1 MLDGVPGPHGKGQF
15 WGKGAPIVEYRDTA
29 VTCAKTSEPIVMSFG
44 LWTRVDRRKDKF
56 SRIHRWCQ
64 CAHMGGHIGATG
76 RIRLNRPSAAAMRSY
91 VKLL

>member
-44 LWTRVDRRKDKF
+44 LWTRVDRRK
-56 SRIHRWCQ
+56 HRFN
-64 CAHMGGHIGATG
+64 HI
-76 RIRLNRPSAAAMRSY
+76 R
-91 VKLL
+91 